1 MVGRSLLAKS
11 SVPFFLWRGNKR
23 QRHQFRQ
30 GGTYRKRFVAKKS
43 PRETE
48 RKASSPPTVPVA
60 VETARI
66 RKRQVVKGKVRVRT
80 ITETAEELIETTA
93 EDHSVE
99 VVRIPVDRIVREVPS
114 VRTEDGVTIVPIL
127 EERVVVQ
134 TQLVLKEEL
143 RIRRLTEIRTEKFP
157 VRLRKQ
163 RAIVERIPGEPV
175 ADQE

>member
-1 MVGRSLLAKS
+1 
-11 SVPFFLWRGNKR
+11 
-23 QRHQFRQ
+23 
-30 GGTYRKRFVAKKS
+30 VAKKL

-48 RKASSPPTVPVA
+48 RKTVPVA
-60 VETARI
+60 AETARI

-80 ITETAEELIETTA
+80 ITETAEELIETIVQ
-93 EDHSVE
+93 DSSVE
-99 VVRIPVDRIVREVPS
+99 VVRVPVDRIVREVPS

-143 RIRRLTEIRTEKFP
+143 RIRRLTEIRTEKLP

-163 RAIVERIPGEPV
+163 RAIVERIPGEPET
-175 ADQE
+175 DEE

>member
-1 MVGRSLLAKS
+1 
-11 SVPFFLWRGNKR
+11 
-23 QRHQFRQ
+23 
-30 GGTYRKRFVAKKS
+30 
-43 PRETE
+43 
-48 RKASSPPTVPVA
+48 VA

-80 ITETAEELIETTA
+80 ITETAEELIETTVQGR
-93 EDHSVE
+93 SVE
-99 VVRIPVDRIVREVPS
+99 VVRVPVDRIVREVPS
-114 VRTEDGVTIVPIL
+114 VRTEDGVTIVPVL
-127 EERVVVQ
+127 EERVVVR

-143 RIRRLTEIRTEKFP
+143 RIRRLTESRTEKLP